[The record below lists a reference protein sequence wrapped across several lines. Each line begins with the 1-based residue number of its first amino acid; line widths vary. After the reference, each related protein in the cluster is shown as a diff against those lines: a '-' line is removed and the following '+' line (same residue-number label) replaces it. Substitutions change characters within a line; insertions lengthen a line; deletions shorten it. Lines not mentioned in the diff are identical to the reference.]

1 MNSSQN
7 YTFMY
12 EEEDIKKNKFFA
24 VISYLPLL
32 FLIPLIFRKKSKF
45 ARFHANQG
53 LSLFVT
59 ELIVSAIYLILKWV
73 FTFFA
78 LTGLFIALNFV
89 MAVVFIVILSLIL
102 VGVMNANGNLAKSLP
117 FIGGIEILK

>member
-32 FLIPLIFRKKSKF
+32 FLIPLIFRKESKF

>member
-1 MNSSQN
+1 M
-7 YTFMY
+7 
-12 EEEDIKKNKFFA
+12 
-24 VISYLPLL
+24 
-32 FLIPLIFRKKSKF
+32 
-45 ARFHANQG
+45 
-53 LSLFVT
+53 FVT